1 MISATFKTISNHTT
15 DTSIP
20 PIKSWIPHQSSSP
33 WEPPPSSSPQRL
45 LALFLHDSTISLHFI
60 SKRERA
66 CQYVTFVTVCVTIR
80 KYITKPP
87 PPFVCVCAHPIP
99 APSDDVI
106 LHTWVENAAF
116 YFCLRFTTTLYFF
129 FRSLSPFISCSTL
142 DPHLCIFYS
151 PARPKIQALYLP
163 LRYCAGV
170 FVYFTEESTW
180 FGYDKCRR
188 DEFTL
193 NTETSWVDELF
204 KKWHFSW
211 VCHRETRERSRRE
224 SVKYEI

>member
-87 PPFVCVCAHPIP
+87 PPFVCVCVCSPHPRAKWRCYFTYMSWKRSFLFLSEIHNNTLLLLSFIIAVYKLFNSRSTFMHFLLAGSP
-99 APSDDVI
+99 
-106 LHTWVENAAF
+106 EN
-116 YFCLRFTTTLYFF
+116 TS
-129 FRSLSPFISCSTL
+129 SLSPSTL
-142 DPHLCIFYS
+142 LRGCVCVFYRREHMVRVWQVS
-151 PARPKIQALYLP
+151 SRWIYAQH
-163 LRYCAGV
+163 
-170 FVYFTEESTW
+170 
-180 FGYDKCRR
+180 R
-188 DEFTL
+188 DEL
-193 NTETSWVDELF
+193 SWWTV
-204 KKWHFSW
+204 
-211 VCHRETRERSRRE
+211 
-224 SVKYEI
+224 